1 LDTTLQ
7 QTEQL
12 QEQLAFI
19 QMFPWLVLVA
29 LTIPLIIVARRKVYP
44 YIVYP
49 LALLI
54 PTALTA
60 GIMLNPSW
68 LVPALAVDAL
78 IFTVSLLDLFTLPS
92 TSALRAERH
101 HNKVASIVKNSN
113 VAFRMI
119 NESSRRLRLT
129 LLDDL
134 PETFKVEDS
143 IFRSSIGKHETKE
156 FQYSFKPTKRGQF
169 KLQCIH
175 VRSRSLFGFW
185 VRHLTV
191 PVETQIHVYPDLH
204 QLSHYALLARTN
216 RLNLLGVRRTRK
228 VGQDNEFE
236 RLREYTRDDHYRNIN
251 WRSTARHNKLI
262 VQDYQNTQ
270 SQRII
275 FLIDCGRM
283 MTNESADMTFV
294 DHALNSMLMLS
305 HVALSKG
312 DSVGLICF
320 SDKIHCF
327 VPPRSGMSQMNQL
340 LHASFNQFPR
350 MVESRYDEAFLYLAN
365 RCNKRALVILI
376 TNVVDEVNS
385 QQVVQYMQTVSRR
398 HLPISVML
406 RDHHIFDEAEQTK
419 SLYNAAAAAQIL
431 NWRHDV
437 LNTLTH
443 RGAFAMDVFPEDMT
457 TPIINQYL
465 EIKAR
470 HLL

>member
-1 LDTTLQ
+1 LETTLQ
-7 QTEQL
+7 QAEQL
-12 QEQLAFI
+12 QEQLEFI

-54 PTALTA
+54 PTVLTA
-60 GIMLNPSW
+60 GIMFNAAW
-68 LVPALAVDAL
+68 LVPALTADAL
-78 IFTVSLLDLFTLPS
+78 ILIVSLLDLFTMPS
-92 TSALRAERH
+92 TSTLRAERH
-101 HNKVASIVKNSN
+101 HHQVASIVKNTN

-134 PETFKVEDS
+134 PETFEVEES
-143 IFRSSIGKHETKE
+143 IFRTSIGGRETKE

-169 KLQCIH
+169 NLRCIH

-216 RLNLLGVRRTRK
+216 LLNLLGVRRTLK

-283 MTNESADMTFV
+283 MTNESANMTFV

-365 RCNKRALVILI
+365 RCNKRALVVLI
-376 TNVVDEVNS
+376 TNVVDEVNA
-385 QQVVQYMQTVSRR
+385 QQVVQYMQTVSQR

-406 RDHHIFDEAEQTK
+406 RDHHIFDEVEQTK

>member
-1 LDTTLQ
+1 MDTTLQ

>member
-1 LDTTLQ
+1 LETIPQ
-7 QTEQL
+7 KAEQL
-12 QEQLAFI
+12 QEQLALI
-19 QMFPWLVLVA
+19 QMFPWLVLAA

-44 YIVYP
+44 HIVYP

-54 PTALTA
+54 PTILTA
-60 GIMLNPSW
+60 GIMFDASW
-68 LVPALAVDAL
+68 LVPALTADAL
-78 IFTVSLLDLFTLPS
+78 IFVVSLFDLFTLPS
-92 TSALRAERH
+92 TATLRAERH

-134 PETFKVEDS
+134 PETFSVEES
-143 IFRSSIGKHETKE
+143 IFRASIGSQETKE

-169 KLQCIH
+169 NLQCIH

-191 PVETQIHVYPDLH
+191 PVKTQIHVYPDLH

-262 VQDYQNTQ
+262 VQDYQNNQ

-283 MTNESADMTFV
+283 MTNESANMTFV

-365 RCNKRALVILI
+365 RCNKRALVVLI

>member
-1 LDTTLQ
+1 LETTLQ
-7 QTEQL
+7 QAEQL
-12 QEQLAFI
+12 QEQLEFI

-44 YIVYP
+44 HIVYP
-49 LALLI
+49 IALLI
-54 PTALTA
+54 PTVLTA
-60 GIMLNPSW
+60 GIMFNAAW
-68 LVPALAVDAL
+68 LVPALVADSL
-78 IFTVSLLDLFTLPS
+78 ILIVSLLDLFTLPS
-92 TSALRAERH
+92 TSTLRAERH
-101 HNKVASIVKNSN
+101 HHKVASIVKNSD

-134 PETFKVEDS
+134 PETFEVEES
-143 IFRSSIGKHETKE
+143 IFRTSIGGRETKE

-169 KLQCIH
+169 NLRCIH

-283 MTNESADMTFV
+283 MTNESANMTFV

-365 RCNKRALVILI
+365 RCNKRALVVLI
-376 TNVVDEVNS
+376 TNVVDEVNA

>member
-1 LDTTLQ
+1 LETTLQ
-7 QTEQL
+7 QAEQL
-12 QEQLAFI
+12 QEQLEFI

-54 PTALTA
+54 PTVLTA
-60 GIMLNPSW
+60 GIMFNAAW
-68 LVPALAVDAL
+68 LVPALTADAL
-78 IFTVSLLDLFTLPS
+78 ILIVSLLDLFTMPS
-92 TSALRAERH
+92 TSTLRAERH
-101 HNKVASIVKNSN
+101 HHQVASIVKNTN

-134 PETFKVEDS
+134 PETFEVEES
-143 IFRSSIGKHETKE
+143 IFRTSIGGRETKE

-169 KLQCIH
+169 NLRCIH

-283 MTNESADMTFV
+283 MTNESANMTFV

-365 RCNKRALVILI
+365 RCNKRALVVLI
-376 TNVVDEVNS
+376 TNVVDEVNA
-385 QQVVQYMQTVSRR
+385 QQVVQYMQTVSQR

>member
-1 LDTTLQ
+1 LETTLQ
-7 QTEQL
+7 QAEQL
-12 QEQLAFI
+12 QEQLEFI

-54 PTALTA
+54 PTVLTA
-60 GIMLNPSW
+60 GIMFNAAW
-68 LVPALAVDAL
+68 LVPALTADAL
-78 IFTVSLLDLFTLPS
+78 ILIVSLLDLFTMPS
-92 TSALRAERH
+92 TSTLRAERH
-101 HNKVASIVKNSN
+101 HHQVASIVKNTN

-134 PETFKVEDS
+134 PETFEVEES
-143 IFRSSIGKHETKE
+143 IFRTSIGGRETKE

-169 KLQCIH
+169 NLRCIH

-283 MTNESADMTFV
+283 MTNESANMTFV

-365 RCNKRALVILI
+365 RCNKRALVVLI
-376 TNVVDEVNS
+376 TNVVDEVNA
-385 QQVVQYMQTVSRR
+385 QQVVQYMQTVSQR

-406 RDHHIFDEAEQTK
+406 RDHHIFDEVEQTK

>member
-12 QEQLAFI
+12 QEQLEFI

-54 PTALTA
+54 PTVLTA
-60 GIMLNPSW
+60 GIMLNASW
-68 LVPALAVDAL
+68 LVPALAADAL

-283 MTNESADMTFV
+283 MTNESAEMTFV

>member
-1 LDTTLQ
+1 
-7 QTEQL
+7 
-12 QEQLAFI
+12 
-19 QMFPWLVLVA
+19 MFPWLVLVA

-54 PTALTA
+54 PTVLTA
-60 GIMLNPSW
+60 GIMLNASW
-68 LVPALAVDAL
+68 LVPALAADAL

-283 MTNESADMTFV
+283 MTNESAEMTFV

>member
-1 LDTTLQ
+1 
-7 QTEQL
+7 
-12 QEQLAFI
+12 
-19 QMFPWLVLVA
+19 MFPWLVLVA

-54 PTALTA
+54 PTVLTA
-60 GIMLNPSW
+60 GIMFNAAW
-68 LVPALAVDAL
+68 LVPALTADAL
-78 IFTVSLLDLFTLPS
+78 ILIVSLLDLFTMPS
-92 TSALRAERH
+92 TSTLRAERH
-101 HNKVASIVKNSN
+101 HHQVASIVKNTN

-134 PETFKVEDS
+134 PETFEVEES
-143 IFRSSIGKHETKE
+143 IFRTSIGGRETKE

-169 KLQCIH
+169 NLRCIH

-283 MTNESADMTFV
+283 MTNESANMTFV

-365 RCNKRALVILI
+365 RCNKRALVVLI
-376 TNVVDEVNS
+376 TNVVDEVNA
-385 QQVVQYMQTVSRR
+385 QQVVQYMQTVSQR

-406 RDHHIFDEAEQTK
+406 RDHHIFDEVEQTK

>member
-1 LDTTLQ
+1 LETIPQ
-7 QTEQL
+7 KAEQL
-12 QEQLAFI
+12 QEQLALI
-19 QMFPWLVLVA
+19 QMFPWLVLAA

-44 YIVYP
+44 HIVYP

-54 PTALTA
+54 PTILTA
-60 GIMLNPSW
+60 GIMFDASW
-68 LVPALAVDAL
+68 LVPALTADAL
-78 IFTVSLLDLFTLPS
+78 IFVVSLFDLFTLPS
-92 TSALRAERH
+92 TATLRAERH

-134 PETFKVEDS
+134 PETFAVEKS
-143 IFRSSIGKHETKE
+143 IFRASIGSQETKE

-169 KLQCIH
+169 NLQCIH

-191 PVETQIHVYPDLH
+191 PVKTQIHVYPDLH

-262 VQDYQNTQ
+262 VQDYQNNQ

-283 MTNESADMTFV
+283 MTNESANMTFV

-365 RCNKRALVILI
+365 RCNKRALVVLI

>member
-1 LDTTLQ
+1 
-7 QTEQL
+7 
-12 QEQLAFI
+12 
-19 QMFPWLVLVA
+19 MFPWLVLVA

-54 PTALTA
+54 PTVLTA
-60 GIMLNPSW
+60 GIMLNASW
-68 LVPALAVDAL
+68 LVPALAADAL

-283 MTNESADMTFV
+283 MTNESAEMTFV

-350 MVESRYDEAFLYLAN
+350 MVESRYEVAFLYLAN

>member
-1 LDTTLQ
+1 
-7 QTEQL
+7 
-12 QEQLAFI
+12 
-19 QMFPWLVLVA
+19 
-29 LTIPLIIVARRKVYP
+29 
-44 YIVYP
+44 
-49 LALLI
+49 
-54 PTALTA
+54 
-60 GIMLNPSW
+60 
-68 LVPALAVDAL
+68 
-78 IFTVSLLDLFTLPS
+78 
-92 TSALRAERH
+92 
-101 HNKVASIVKNSN
+101 
-113 VAFRMI
+113 
-119 NESSRRLRLT
+119 
-129 LLDDL
+129 
-134 PETFKVEDS
+134 
-143 IFRSSIGKHETKE
+143 
-156 FQYSFKPTKRGQF
+156 
-169 KLQCIH
+169 
-175 VRSRSLFGFW
+175 
-185 VRHLTV
+185 
-191 PVETQIHVYPDLH
+191 
-204 QLSHYALLARTN
+204 
-216 RLNLLGVRRTRK
+216 
-228 VGQDNEFE
+228 
-236 RLREYTRDDHYRNIN
+236 
-251 WRSTARHNKLI
+251 
-262 VQDYQNTQ
+262 
-270 SQRII
+270 
-275 FLIDCGRM
+275 M
-283 MTNESADMTFV
+283 MTNESANMTFV

-365 RCNKRALVILI
+365 RCNKRALVVLI
-376 TNVVDEVNS
+376 TNVVDEVNA

>member
-1 LDTTLQ
+1 
-7 QTEQL
+7 
-12 QEQLAFI
+12 
-19 QMFPWLVLVA
+19 MFPWLVLVA

-54 PTALTA
+54 PTVLTE
-60 GIMLNPSW
+60 GIMLNASW
-68 LVPALAVDAL
+68 LVPALAADAL

-283 MTNESADMTFV
+283 MTNESAEMTFV

>member
-1 LDTTLQ
+1 
-7 QTEQL
+7 
-12 QEQLAFI
+12 
-19 QMFPWLVLVA
+19 MFPWLVLVA

-54 PTALTA
+54 PTVLTA
-60 GIMLNPSW
+60 GIMLNASW
-68 LVPALAVDAL
+68 LVPALAADAL

-283 MTNESADMTFV
+283 MTNESAEMTFV

-365 RCNKRALVILI
+365 RCNKRALVVLI

-398 HLPISVML
+398 HLAISVML

>member
-1 LDTTLQ
+1 MDTTLQ

-12 QEQLAFI
+12 QEQLEFI

-54 PTALTA
+54 PTVLTA
-60 GIMLNPSW
+60 GIMLNASW
-68 LVPALAVDAL
+68 LVPALAADAL

-283 MTNESADMTFV
+283 MTNESAEMTFV

>member
-1 LDTTLQ
+1 
-7 QTEQL
+7 
-12 QEQLAFI
+12 
-19 QMFPWLVLVA
+19 MFPWLVLVA

-44 YIVYP
+44 HIVYP
-49 LALLI
+49 IALLI
-54 PTALTA
+54 PTVLTA
-60 GIMLNPSW
+60 GIMFNAAW
-68 LVPALAVDAL
+68 LVPALVADSL
-78 IFTVSLLDLFTLPS
+78 ILIVSLLDLFTLPS
-92 TSALRAERH
+92 TSTLRAERH
-101 HNKVASIVKNSN
+101 HHKVASIVKNSD

-134 PETFKVEDS
+134 PETFEVEES
-143 IFRSSIGKHETKE
+143 IFRTSIGGRETKE

-169 KLQCIH
+169 NLRCIH

-283 MTNESADMTFV
+283 MTNESTNMTFV

-365 RCNKRALVILI
+365 RCNKRALVVLI
-376 TNVVDEVNS
+376 TNVVDEVNA

>member
-1 LDTTLQ
+1 METTLQ
-7 QTEQL
+7 QAERL
-12 QEQLAFI
+12 QEQLKFI

-49 LALLI
+49 IALLI
-54 PTALTA
+54 PTVLTA
-60 GIMLNPSW
+60 GIMFNAAW
-68 LVPALAVDAL
+68 LVPALAADAL
-78 IFTVSLLDLFTLPS
+78 ILIVSLLDLFTLPS
-92 TSALRAERH
+92 TSTLRAERH
-101 HNKVASIVKNSN
+101 HHKVASIVKNTD

-134 PETFKVEDS
+134 PETFEVEES
-143 IFRSSIGKHETKE
+143 IFRASIGPRETKE

-169 KLQCIH
+169 NLRCIH

-283 MTNESADMTFV
+283 MTNESANMTFV

-365 RCNKRALVILI
+365 RCNKRALVVLI
-376 TNVVDEVNS
+376 TNVVDEVNA

>member
-1 LDTTLQ
+1 
-7 QTEQL
+7 
-12 QEQLAFI
+12 
-19 QMFPWLVLVA
+19 MFPWLVLVA

-49 LALLI
+49 LVLLI
-54 PTALTA
+54 PTVLTA
-60 GIMLNPSW
+60 GIMFNAAW
-68 LVPALAVDAL
+68 LVPALTADAL
-78 IFTVSLLDLFTLPS
+78 ILIVSLLDLFTMPS
-92 TSALRAERH
+92 TSTLRAERH
-101 HNKVASIVKNSN
+101 HHQVASIVKNTN

-134 PETFKVEDS
+134 PETFEVEES
-143 IFRSSIGKHETKE
+143 IFRTSIGRRETKE

-169 KLQCIH
+169 NLRCIH

-283 MTNESADMTFV
+283 MTNESANMTFV

-305 HVALSKG
+305 HVALTKG

-365 RCNKRALVILI
+365 RCNKRALVVLI
-376 TNVVDEVNS
+376 TNVVDEVNA
-385 QQVVQYMQTVSRR
+385 QQVVQYMQTVSQR

>member
-1 LDTTLQ
+1 
-7 QTEQL
+7 
-12 QEQLAFI
+12 
-19 QMFPWLVLVA
+19 MFPWLVLVA

-54 PTALTA
+54 PTVLTA
-60 GIMLNPSW
+60 GIMFNAAW
-68 LVPALAVDAL
+68 LVPALTADAL
-78 IFTVSLLDLFTLPS
+78 ILIVSLLDLFTMPS
-92 TSALRAERH
+92 TSTLRAERH
-101 HNKVASIVKNSN
+101 HHQVASIVKNTN

-134 PETFKVEDS
+134 PETFEVEES
-143 IFRSSIGKHETKE
+143 IFRTSIGGRETKE

-169 KLQCIH
+169 NLRCIH

-283 MTNESADMTFV
+283 MTNESANMTFV

-365 RCNKRALVILI
+365 RCNKRALVVLI
-376 TNVVDEVNS
+376 TNVVDEVNA

>member
-1 LDTTLQ
+1 
-7 QTEQL
+7 
-12 QEQLAFI
+12 
-19 QMFPWLVLVA
+19 MFPWLVLVA

-54 PTALTA
+54 PTVLTA
-60 GIMLNPSW
+60 GIMFNAAW
-68 LVPALAVDAL
+68 LVPALTADAL
-78 IFTVSLLDLFTLPS
+78 ILIVSLLDLFTMPS
-92 TSALRAERH
+92 TSTLRAERH
-101 HNKVASIVKNSN
+101 HHQVASIVKNTN

-134 PETFKVEDS
+134 PETFEVEES
-143 IFRSSIGKHETKE
+143 IFRTSIGGRETKE

-169 KLQCIH
+169 NLRCIH

-283 MTNESADMTFV
+283 MTNESANMTFV

-365 RCNKRALVILI
+365 RCNKRALVVLI
-376 TNVVDEVNS
+376 TNVVDEVNA
-385 QQVVQYMQTVSRR
+385 QQVVQYMQTVSQR

>member
-1 LDTTLQ
+1 LETIPQ
-7 QTEQL
+7 KAEQL
-12 QEQLAFI
+12 QEQLALI
-19 QMFPWLVLVA
+19 QMFPWLVLAA

-44 YIVYP
+44 HTVYP

-54 PTALTA
+54 PTILTA
-60 GIMLNPSW
+60 GIMFDASW
-68 LVPALAVDAL
+68 LVPALTADAL
-78 IFTVSLLDLFTLPS
+78 ILVVSLLDLFTLPS
-92 TSALRAERH
+92 TTTLRAERH
-101 HNKVASIVKNSN
+101 HNKVASIVKKSN

-134 PETFKVEDS
+134 PETFAVEES
-143 IFRSSIGKHETKE
+143 IFRDSIGSHETKE

-169 KLQCIH
+169 NLQCIH

-191 PVETQIHVYPDLH
+191 PVKTQIHVYPDLH

-262 VQDYQNTQ
+262 VQDYQNNQ

-283 MTNESADMTFV
+283 MTNESANMTFV

-365 RCNKRALVILI
+365 RCNKRALVVLI

>member
-1 LDTTLQ
+1 VEPTLQ
-7 QTEQL
+7 QAEQL
-12 QEQLAFI
+12 QEQLELI
-19 QMFPWLVLVA
+19 QLFPWLVLVA

-44 YIVYP
+44 HIVYP

-54 PTALTA
+54 PTVLTA
-60 GIMLNPSW
+60 GIMFDPAW
-68 LVPALAVDAL
+68 LVPALAADAL
-78 IFTVSLLDLFTLPS
+78 ILSVSLLDLFTLPS
-92 TSALRAERH
+92 TSTLRSERH
-101 HNKVASIVKNSN
+101 HNKVASIVKSSN

-134 PETFKVEDS
+134 PETFEVEDS
-143 IFRSSIGKHETKE
+143 IFRTSIGKRETKE

-169 KLQCIH
+169 NLQCIH

-365 RCNKRALVILI
+365 RCNKRALVVLI

>member
-1 LDTTLQ
+1 
-7 QTEQL
+7 
-12 QEQLAFI
+12 
-19 QMFPWLVLVA
+19 MFPWLVLVA

-44 YIVYP
+44 HIVYP
-49 LALLI
+49 IALLI
-54 PTALTA
+54 PTVLTA
-60 GIMLNPSW
+60 GIMFNAAW
-68 LVPALAVDAL
+68 LVPALVADSL
-78 IFTVSLLDLFTLPS
+78 ILIVSLLDLFTLPS
-92 TSALRAERH
+92 TSTLRAERH
-101 HNKVASIVKNSN
+101 HHKVASIVKNSD

-134 PETFKVEDS
+134 PETFEVEES
-143 IFRSSIGKHETKE
+143 IFHASIGGHETKE

-169 KLQCIH
+169 NLRCIH

-283 MTNESADMTFV
+283 MTN
-294 DHALNSMLMLS
+294 
-305 HVALSKG
+305 
-312 DSVGLICF
+312 
-320 SDKIHCF
+320 
-327 VPPRSGMSQMNQL
+327 
-340 LHASFNQFPR
+340 
-350 MVESRYDEAFLYLAN
+350 
-365 RCNKRALVILI
+365 
-376 TNVVDEVNS
+376 
-385 QQVVQYMQTVSRR
+385 
-398 HLPISVML
+398 
-406 RDHHIFDEAEQTK
+406 
-419 SLYNAAAAAQIL
+419 
-431 NWRHDV
+431 
-437 LNTLTH
+437 
-443 RGAFAMDVFPEDMT
+443 
-457 TPIINQYL
+457 
-465 EIKAR
+465 
-470 HLL
+470 

>member
-1 LDTTLQ
+1 LETTLQ
-7 QTEQL
+7 QAEQL
-12 QEQLAFI
+12 QEQLEFI

-54 PTALTA
+54 PTVLTA
-60 GIMLNPSW
+60 GIMFNAAW
-68 LVPALAVDAL
+68 LVPALTADAL
-78 IFTVSLLDLFTLPS
+78 ILIVSLLDLFTMPS
-92 TSALRAERH
+92 TSTLRAERH
-101 HNKVASIVKNSN
+101 HHQVASIVKNTN

-134 PETFKVEDS
+134 PETFEVEES
-143 IFRSSIGKHETKE
+143 IFRTSIGGRETKE

-169 KLQCIH
+169 NLRCIH

-228 VGQDNEFE
+228 VGQGNEFE

-283 MTNESADMTFV
+283 MTNESANMTFV

-365 RCNKRALVILI
+365 RCNKRALVVLI
-376 TNVVDEVNS
+376 TNVVDEVNA
-385 QQVVQYMQTVSRR
+385 QQVVQYMQTVSQR

-406 RDHHIFDEAEQTK
+406 RDHHIFDEVEQTK

>member
-1 LDTTLQ
+1 METTQ
-7 QTEQL
+7 QQAEQL
-12 QEQLAFI
+12 QEQLEFI

-44 YIVYP
+44 HVVYP

-54 PTALTA
+54 PTVLTA
-60 GIMLNPSW
+60 GIMFDPSW
-68 LVPALAVDAL
+68 LVPALAADAL
-78 IFTVSLLDLFTLPS
+78 ILACSLLDLFTLPS
-92 TSALRAERH
+92 TSSLRAERH

-119 NESSRRLRLT
+119 NESARRLRLT

-134 PETFKVEDS
+134 PETFEVEES
-143 IFRSSIGKHETKE
+143 TFSASIGKRETKE
-156 FQYSFKPTKRGQF
+156 FHYSFKPTKRGQF
-169 KLQCIH
+169 QLQCIH

-191 PVETQIHVYPDLH
+191 PVKTQIHVYPDLH

-327 VPPRSGMSQMNQL
+327 VPPRSGMGQMNQL

-365 RCNKRALVILI
+365 RCNKRALVVLI

-385 QQVVQYMQTVSRR
+385 QQVVQYMQTVSQR

-406 RDHHIFDEAEQTK
+406 RDHHIFDEAEQTT
-419 SLYNAAAAAQIL
+419 SLYNAAAASQIL